1 MLMPHSSHWTEK
13 SWDCTERDNG
23 LDNKTVPSRFGRLH
37 PFSFSKILKSRN
49 RNFNP
54 AHPNDSSDVRDV
66 TLILEFRYWW
76 ARQIIHQPDHRQ
88 NLWLDPEPRVT
99 IGVAFIFT
107 VNQFHIFFTCV
118 SKTQWNGP
126 PVRGQ
131 IYMGGG
137 LHMLWEVLLG
147 PWENLAARC
156 IYPLIIPHSH
166 RHQELMD
173 TMIIL

>member
-1 MLMPHSSHWTEK
+1 MWLSIKERRHCLQDFPEK
-13 SWDCTERDNG
+13 CSDDKFVHANAALWRKGILYRERDNG
-23 LDNKTVPSRFGRLH
+23 LDNKTLPSRFGRLH
-37 PFSFSKILKSRN
+37 PFSFGQILKSRN

-54 AHPNDSSDVRDV
+54 AHPNESSDVRDM

-76 ARQIIHQPDHRQ
+76 RSVQIIHQLDHRQ

-131 IYMGGG
+131 IYMGGQ
-137 LHMLWEVLLG
+137 
-147 PWENLAARC
+147 
-156 IYPLIIPHSH
+156 IYSG
-166 RHQELMD
+166 RSC
-173 TMIIL
+173 